1 VQLAQWAPLGASP
14 FVTSHPPNLNTV
26 YNTPFHDG
34 SLAGRSFLVTGGAGF
49 IGSNLVEYLL
59 RHGAGRVRVLDN
71 FSNGFRK
78 NLRAF
83 MDNPAFELLEGD
95 IRDQDACH
103 AACAG
108 MDIVLHQAALGS
120 VPRSINDPV
129 TSNEVNVGGFVKML
143 VAAKDAGIK
152 RFVYAASSST
162 YGDSPFLPKVEDRI
176 GRPLSPYAVT
186 KYANE
191 LYADV
196 FARTYGMEIIGL
208 RYFNIFGP
216 RQDPKGA
223 YAAVIPLFIDALL
236 KNEAPTLNGEGNQT
250 RDFTFVENC
259 VQANIRAALVENQE
273 AVNEVY
279 NIAVGDRTS
288 LREMYT
294 LLREAAGST
303 LEPLFG
309 PPRAGD
315 IQDSLADISKANRL
329 LGYQPQVR
337 IGEGLRRTL
346 EWFQTHQDFIQERN
360 EAPVAA

>member
-1 VQLAQWAPLGASP
+1 M
-14 FVTSHPPNLNTV
+14 
-26 YNTPFHDG
+26 YETPFHAG
-34 SLAGRSFLVTGGAGF
+34 SLANRAFLVTGGAGF

-59 RHGAGRVRVLDN
+59 HHGAGRVRVLDN

-83 MDNPAFELLEGD
+83 DGNPAFELIEGD

-103 AACAG
+103 RACAG

-129 TSNEVNVGGFVKML
+129 TSNDVNVGGFVRML
-143 VAAKDAGIK
+143 VAAKDAGIQ

-162 YGDSPFLPKVEDRI
+162 YGDSPHLPKVEDRI

-196 FARTYGMEIIGL
+196 FAKTYGMEIIGL

-216 RQDPKGA
+216 RQDPNGA

-236 KNEAPTLNGEGNQT
+236 KDEAPTLNGDGQQT

-259 VQANIRAALVENQE
+259 VQANIRAALVDSPE
-273 AVNEVY
+273 AINEVY

-288 LREMYT
+288 LREMYA
-294 LLREAAGST
+294 LLREAAGSS
-303 LEPLFG
+303 LEPVFG
-309 PPRAGD
+309 PARAGD
-315 IQDSLADISKANRL
+315 IQDSLADISKAERL
-329 LGYQPQVR
+329 LAYQPQVR
-337 IGEGLRRTL
+337 IGEGLTRTL
-346 EWFQTHQDFIQERN
+346 SWFQTHQEFIQERN
-360 EAPVAA
+360 QTSDSAA